1 MSKSQRMQAYTP
13 TNESTDLRGSSA
25 KRGLGAMSPDY
36 VGPNY
41 LDGGAVAS
49 FGDPQLTTRN
59 DYMRQNEG
67 QNLMTNVPGR
77 TVEAARGA
85 DLAVTESSQP
95 SFEQLYAREYTSAIM
110 QADSNLKS
118 NATEELGRKMQSPA
132 ERQVHLGHIAKSRV
146 QNSML
151 G

>member
-1 MSKSQRMQAYTP
+1 MQAYTP

-25 KRGLGAMSPDY
+25 KRGLDAMNANY

-41 LDGGAVAS
+41 LDGGSVAS

-67 QNLMTNVPGR
+67 QNLLTNVPGK
-77 TVEAARGA
+77 TVEASNAA
-85 DLAVTESSQP
+85 NLQITESSQP
-95 SFEQLYAREYTSAIM
+95 SFEQLYAREYTGAIM
-110 QADSNLKS
+110 QAEPNLKS
-118 NATEELGRKMQSPA
+118 TATEELGRKMQSPG
-132 ERQVHLGHIAKSRV
+132 EREVHLGNIAKSRV

>member
-1 MSKSQRMQAYTP
+1 MSQRMQAYTP
-13 TNESTDLRGSSA
+13 SNESTDLRGSSA
-25 KRGLGAMSPDY
+25 KRGLSAMSPEY
-36 VGPNY
+36 VGANY
-41 LDGGAVAS
+41 LDSGTVAS

-67 QNLMTNVPGR
+67 QNLLTNVPGK
-77 TVEAARGA
+77 TVEAAREA

-95 SFEQLYAREYTSAIM
+95 SFEQLYKTEYTGAMI
-110 QADSNLKS
+110 QAAPNLES
-118 NATEELGRKMQSPA
+118 RATKEVGRKMQSPT
-132 ERQVHLGHIAKSRV
+132 EREEFLGHIAKSRV